1 MVGISD
7 PKSRREGLCS
17 GDKKSAQAVNPCS
30 RSDAESAQYRNKFR
44 ACKGFF
50 TRIFIGKCDC
60 AQTITNVVLSRADD
74 ARPTQTEDLRLRLVG
89 RIRRVVG
96 ELLRIR
102 SG

>member
-1 MVGISD
+1 MVGISG

-17 GDKKSAQAVNPCS
+17 GDKKAAQAVNPCS

-60 AQTITNVVLSRADD
+60 AQTITNVVLSRADVPV
-74 ARPTQTEDLRLRLVG
+74 RPRLKNLWLRPVG
-89 RIRRVVG
+89 AFE
-96 ELLRIR
+96 ELFER
-102 SG
+102 SFAFAQD